1 MYLKL
6 AKINCFTQ
14 SPVDT
19 RLSQDHL
26 DCNCFAL
33 TVSNRY
39 VFCFRR
45 ASYVSGHFQCLTF
58 TASDRSVLH
67 VWQKPQIYCTK
78 DGLSGRS
85 LQMVIQLSSI
95 NSADQAVRQVKATSC
110 FTFTLTPSSGYH
122 LYLLGANSQLQQLI
136 VNSVRP
142 ERYTLTV
149 TGVTSPLLVTALCPF
164 SLRVNLT
171 PFNIDSIKL
180 HQSYQLVHTVLTT
193 VAWKCAPSVF
203 LPLLFDEFAV
213 SIIRKTSF
221 CLHVPLHITLKV
233 HKD

>member
-67 VWQKPQIYCTK
+67 VWGEAPDLLHQRWTLGTITTNG
-78 DGLSGRS
+78 DL
-85 LQMVIQLSSI
+85 VSSI
-95 NSADQAVRQVKATSC
+95 KSADQAVRQVKATSC

-122 LYLLGANSQLQQLI
+122 LYLLGANSQLQ
-136 VNSVRP
+136 
-142 ERYTLTV
+142 
-149 TGVTSPLLVTALCPF
+149 
-164 SLRVNLT
+164 
-171 PFNIDSIKL
+171 
-180 HQSYQLVHTVLTT
+180 
-193 VAWKCAPSVF
+193 
-203 LPLLFDEFAV
+203 
-213 SIIRKTSF
+213 
-221 CLHVPLHITLKV
+221 
-233 HKD
+233 